1 MIGLLSQHTQYC
13 PTLYTHCLI
22 VCSEATDSI
31 DSLASD
37 EEVSVGDEEEAGLR
51 IDWDG

>member
-1 MIGLLSQHTQYC
+1 MIGFLSQHAQYC
-13 PTLYTHCLI
+13 LALYVRHLI